1 MREDGPEDE
10 NEETIINFG
19 YYDSNVY
26 ECCFSLLLSF
36 AWEIRKTIGASFNSN
51 ECVKNMPNEECE

>member
-10 NEETIINFG
+10 DEKTIINFG

-26 ECCFSLLLSF
+26 KCCFSLLLSF
-36 AWEIRKTIGASFNSN
+36 AVEIRKTIGASFNSN
-51 ECVKNMPNEECE
+51 ECVKKYAKEECE